1 MSTEKPLEVSNLRQY
16 PSVSVIIPMFNE
28 ELVAKTT
35 VGVVFEVLGSLPNP
49 DGHEVVCVN
58 DGSADGTLSQL
69 ILLARQYPK
78 LRVVNLSRN
87 FGHQAALT
95 AGMDH
100 AGGDV
105 LFVIDG
111 DLQDDPWVLT
121 RFIDEYRR
129 EPTWCTPSG
138 YTGRSPGRCGLPMRC
153 ATDSCRACR
162 VLRYR

>member
-58 DGSADGTLSQL
+58 DRSADGTLSQL

-95 AGMDH
+95 AGIDH

-111 DLQDDPWVLT
+111 DLA
-121 RFIDEYRR
+121 
-129 EPTWCTPSG
+129 
-138 YTGRSPGRCGLPMRC
+138 GRPVGAYSLHR
-153 ATDSCRACR
+153 
-162 VLRYR
+162 